1 MNIAA
6 VEPQLVQPQAAQSGR
21 AAERPRR
28 WRICFPYIAQ
38 FHQTPH
44 SLPIAVQVALRH
56 PDIEVHVAATSE
68 KHLDF
73 IRRYTSRFPAA
84 EILYD
89 LLHVPRVVRE
99 GIRLTGFT
107 LGTRLA
113 ELAWNRRYFG
123 SFDALVVP
131 ERTSL
136 LLKHL
141 GVRRPKFVWTHH
153 GAGDRASGFRRG
165 IASFDFVVLAG
176 HKLEQRLLELGLIRP
191 GCYVTGVYPKFDWVR
206 TMTPQHRLFDNGRP
220 TVVYI
225 PHFSHKLSSWP
236 VVGHRVLAWFAA
248 REDYNL
254 VFAPHLRL
262 FDPPTARKYR
272 AFEAYQ
278 GLPHMRIDLGS
289 EASVDMS
296 YTCGADIYLGDVSS
310 QVTEF
315 LMIRPRPCVFL
326 NPHGFDWQYDPS
338 FRFWRMGE
346 VISGPEDLEDGLR
359 RACTTQAERS
369 VLQQAY
375 VEDTFGAD
383 GKPTAHIGA
392 DALAAFLEKEAPRA
406 WTAGR

>member
-1 MNIAA
+1 MNVAA
-6 VEPQLVQPQAAQSGR
+6 AQPQTVQPQGARPGR
-21 AAERPRR
+21 PAGRPGRR
-28 WRICFPYIAQ
+28 RICFSYIAQ
-38 FHQTPH
+38 MHQTPH

-56 PDIEVHVAATSE
+56 PDIEVHVAATSK

-73 IRRYTSRFPAA
+73 IRRYASRFPAA

-89 LLHVPRVVRE
+89 LLHVPRIVRE
-99 GIRLTGFT
+99 GVRLTGCQ
-107 LGTRLA
+107 LGIKLA

-123 SFDALVVP
+123 TFDAIVVP

-153 GAGDRASGFRRG
+153 GAGDRASGFKRG
-165 IASFDFVVLAG
+165 IARFDFVVLAG
-176 HKLEQRLLELGLIRP
+176 RKLEQRLLELDLIRP
-191 GCYVTGVYPKFDWVR
+191 GGYVTGVYPKFDWVR
-206 TMTPQHRLFDNGRP
+206 AMTPEHRLFDNGRP

-225 PHFSHKLSSWP
+225 PHFSHTLSSWP
-236 VVGHRVLAWFAA
+236 AVGRQVLDWFAA

-262 FDPPTARKYR
+262 FDPPTARKYH
-272 AFEAYQ
+272 AFEAYR

-289 EASVDMS
+289 EASIDMS
-296 YTCGADIYLGDVSS
+296 YTSGADIYLGDVSS

-346 VISGPEDLEDGLR
+346 VISGPEDLEGGLR
-359 RACTTQAERS
+359 RACTRQAERS

-383 GKPTAHIGA
+383 GKPTAHVAA
-392 DALAAFLEKEAPRA
+392 DALAAFLGKQASRERRA
-406 WTAGR
+406 GS

>member
-1 MNIAA
+1 MNVAA
-6 VEPQLVQPQAAQSGR
+6 LEPQAAQPQ
-21 AAERPRR
+21 AERASRPAGRPCRR
-28 WRICFPYIAQ
+28 RVCFPCIAQ
-38 FHQTPH
+38 IHQTPH
-44 SLPIAVQVALRH
+44 SLPIAVQLALRH

-68 KHLDF
+68 KHLEF

-84 EILYD
+84 EIIHE
-89 LLHVPRVVRE
+89 LLHVPRIVRE
-99 GIRLTGFT
+99 GIRLTGCT
-107 LGTRLA
+107 LGIRLA
-113 ELAWNRRYFG
+113 ELAWNRRYFD
-123 SFDALVVP
+123 SFNALVVP

-136 LLKHL
+136 LLRDI
-141 GVRRPKFVWTHH
+141 GVSRPKLVWTHH

-165 IASFDFVVLAG
+165 IARFDFVVLAG

-206 TMTPQHRLFDNGRP
+206 AMPPPPPLFDNGRP

-236 VVGHRVLAWFAA
+236 VVGHRVLDWFAA
-248 REDYNL
+248 RDDYNL

-278 GLPHMRIDLGS
+278 GLPHVRIDLGS
-289 EASVDMS
+289 EASIDMS
-296 YTCGADIYLGDVSS
+296 YTSGADIYLGDVSS

-359 RACTTQAERS
+359 RACARQDERS

-383 GKPTAHIGA
+383 GKPTAHIAA
-392 DALAAFLEKEAPRA
+392 DALAAFLEQQASREGS
-406 WTAGR
+406 AGS